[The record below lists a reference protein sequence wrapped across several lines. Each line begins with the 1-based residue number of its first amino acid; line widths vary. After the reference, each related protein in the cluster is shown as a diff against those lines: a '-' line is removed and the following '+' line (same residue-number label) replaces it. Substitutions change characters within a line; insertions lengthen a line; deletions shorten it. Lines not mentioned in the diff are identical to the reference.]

1 MYTAKKKI
9 LFFAIISRT
18 LLLILQFLFNIIF
31 PDHNADAFKS
41 PSDINEHVS
50 NYDIMIRFLFGG
62 LIKWDAEYFI
72 HIAKYGY
79 TYENMLAFYPL
90 YPGIIRI
97 TAIII
102 RKILFVF
109 NVHSSLI
116 LAAVLINYLCF
127 IKSVSI
133 FFDLSKLVLKNTNI
147 AYKAAILY
155 SINPAS
161 IFFSAAYTETI
172 FAYFTFYTML
182 ESMKSNIF
190 TIVPLGLSTLVRS
203 NGIVNVGFLIYFRFK
218 SIFNTLMLEIGSKK
232 DHISIIKFCNLV
244 LKKRFILIINMF
256 QLLIIVILSFVPFIV
271 LQIYNYATFCK
282 NELNMSILPIHIV
295 EYARKNNL
303 VLQYNATT
311 SAWCH
316 AQIPIAYSYVQ
327 EKYWNIGFLNYYK
340 LKQIPNFI
348 LALPILY
355 IMIKCIMEYYSEHK
369 MQFFYLGFLDIK
381 YEKNKI
387 DKKYPPEM
395 FVFVIH
401 GIFLTIFCICFV
413 HIQVSTRLL
422 CSASPLVYWYCA
434 LSLSRV
440 LKFDNVSDS
449 TCKRE
454 KNLLPN
460 FKTLFL
466 FKQNYTVR
474 DKLILL
480 YFLGYTIIGCFMFVN
495 FLPWT

>member
-1 MYTAKKKI
+1 MHAAKKKI
-9 LFFAIISRT
+9 LCFAIISRT
-18 LLLILQFLFNIIF
+18 SLLILQFLFNIIF

-41 PSDINEHVS
+41 PPDIHEHVS
-50 NYDIMIRFLFGG
+50 NYDITIRFLFDG

-102 RKILFVF
+102 RKIFFIF

-116 LAAVLINYLCF
+116 LAAILINYLCF

-155 SINPAS
+155 CINPAS

-182 ESMKSNIF
+182 ESIQNNIF
-190 TIVPLGLSTLVRS
+190 TVVPLGLSTLVRS
-203 NGIVNVGFLIYFRFK
+203 NGIVNVGFLIYFRFR
-218 SIFNTLMLEIGSKK
+218 SIFNTLTLEISSKK
-232 DHISIIKFCNLV
+232 DHISIIKLCNLIV
-244 LKKRFILIINMF
+244 KKRFILIISMF
-256 QLLIIVILSFVPFIV
+256 QLLIIVILSFIPFIV
-271 LQIYNYATFCK
+271 LQIYNYTTFCK
-282 NELNMSILPIHIV
+282 SELNMPILPTHIV
-295 EYARKNNL
+295 DYATKNNL
-303 VLQYNATT
+303 ILQYNST
-311 SAWCH
+311 SSTWCH
-316 AQIPIAYSYVQ
+316 AQIPMAYSYVQ

-355 IMIKCIMEYYSEHK
+355 IMIKCIIEFYSEHK
-369 MQFFYLGFLDIK
+369 MQFFSLGLVNIK

-387 DKKYPPEM
+387 EKKYPAEM

-440 LKFDNVSDS
+440 LKFDSASDS
-449 TCKRE
+449 ISKRE
-454 KNLLPN
+454 QNLLFN
-460 FKTLFL
+460 SKILFL
-466 FKQNYTVR
+466 FKQNYTIR